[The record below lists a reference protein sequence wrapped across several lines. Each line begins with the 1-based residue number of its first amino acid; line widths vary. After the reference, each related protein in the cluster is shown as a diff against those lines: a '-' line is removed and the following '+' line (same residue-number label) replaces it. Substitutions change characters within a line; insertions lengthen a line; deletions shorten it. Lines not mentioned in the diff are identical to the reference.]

1 MSKSTLFHTVRAGD
15 TLSEI
20 AHRHGTTVKELCRIN
35 RIKNPDK
42 IMPGQ
47 LIALK
52 AEAVLKV
59 GIQLID
65 RDHNPIPNARVLLEY
80 CGKQVELSSGTNGRI
95 PDIVTNTPED
105 RVRIYIARLDGTWKK
120 ITEVV
125 SDWGNKLV
133 TLISPKFKFEDKTR
147 PHPKDEKG
155 KPKRDRKDPDRRPVT
170 PPAHPKR
177 TDGKGTPQSDYGDGK
192 GHKKRDDT
200 TKDGLPVSHGSNDQA
215 ELDFLKGYTG
225 EKITEDDYKNAA
237 KALGC
242 EVNVIKAIAKV
253 ESGGRSGY
261 DKKNRPLILYERHVF
276 ARNTKPPG
284 KYNQSNSNL
293 SSKVGYKLKKKGNK
307 ASVDELKRNYYAGS
321 SDENYKRLAKAYA
334 LDKKAALKA
343 CSWGKFQI
351 LGENFQTCGYPSVES
366 FVADQVRDEKGQLHA
381 FLNYIKSK
389 KLQLPLK
396 TKNWK
401 KIAEGYNGKYYKK
414 FNYDERIKH
423 AYEALCK

>member
-1 MSKSTLFHTVRAGD
+1 MSKFTLFYTVRHGD

-35 RIKNPDK
+35 KIKNPDK
-42 IMPGQ
+42 MIPGQ

-65 RDHNPIPNARVLLEY
+65 RDHNPIPNARIRLEY
-80 CGKQVELSSGTNGRI
+80 CGKQVELLSGTNGRI
-95 PDIVTNTPED
+95 PDIVTETPGD
-105 RVRIYIARLDGTWKK
+105 RVRIYVARLDGTWKK

-133 TLISPKFKFEDKTR
+133 TLLSPKFKFEDKTR

-155 KPKRDRKDPDRRPVT
+155 KPKRDLKDPGRRPVT
-170 PPAHPKR
+170 PPANPKR
-177 TDGKGTPQSDYGDGK
+177 TEGKGAPQSDYGDGK
-192 GHKKRDDT
+192 GHKKREET

-215 ELDFLKGYTG
+215 ELEFLKGYTG

-237 KALGC
+237 KELGC

-284 KYNQSNSNL
+284 KYNQSNSDL
-293 SSKVGYKLKKKGNK
+293 SYNVGYKLKKKGNK

-366 FVADQVRDEKGQLHA
+366 FVADQVREDL
-381 FLNYIKSK
+381 
-389 KLQLPLK
+389 
-396 TKNWK
+396 
-401 KIAEGYNGKYYKK
+401 
-414 FNYDERIKH
+414 
-423 AYEALCK
+423 